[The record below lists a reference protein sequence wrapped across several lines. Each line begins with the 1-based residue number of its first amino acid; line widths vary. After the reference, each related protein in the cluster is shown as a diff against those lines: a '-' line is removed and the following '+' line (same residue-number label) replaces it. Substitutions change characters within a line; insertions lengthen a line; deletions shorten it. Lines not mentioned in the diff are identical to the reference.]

1 MEITFSPSGASC
13 LQLRLGFRVPP
24 VAGDLRERSADNVE
38 RRRMKRLAYTVV
50 LVLLAGGAWHA
61 ADNYRLKRPV
71 SAAK

>member
-1 MEITFSPSGASC
+1 
-13 LQLRLGFRVPP
+13 
-24 VAGDLRERSADNVE
+24 
-38 RRRMKRLAYTVV
+38 MKRLAYTVV